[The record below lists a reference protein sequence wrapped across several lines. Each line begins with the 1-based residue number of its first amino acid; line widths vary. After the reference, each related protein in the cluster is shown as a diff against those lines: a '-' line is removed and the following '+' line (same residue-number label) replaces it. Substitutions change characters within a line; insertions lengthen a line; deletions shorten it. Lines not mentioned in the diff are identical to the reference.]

1 MYRTP
6 SSKRSAKGGRL
17 SSEQLTSISALTC
30 SSSRR
35 RGIDSQLEMLLHDPT
50 LGLRNL
56 YDERYRN
63 LMPNVSQVR
72 GYADEVS
79 DGDLLLLLGG

>member
-1 MYRTP
+1 
-6 SSKRSAKGGRL
+6 
-17 SSEQLTSISALTC
+17 
-30 SSSRR
+30 
-35 RGIDSQLEMLLHDPT
+35 MLLHDPT